1 MGGRW
6 RLESYGTSFTL
17 IIIMRSVHFFFIF
30 FRREGFFCRLVQAE
44 RFYCCAS
51 SLQRLSIAKVLWCAW
66 YGERG
71 GADLI
76 NAEYHILSVS

>member
-1 MGGRW
+1 MEVRKWGIFNRI
-6 RLESYGTSFTL
+6 

-44 RFYCCAS
+44 RFCCCAS

>member
-1 MGGRW
+1 MEVRKWGIFNRI
-6 RLESYGTSFTL
+6 

-51 SLQRLSIAKVLWCAW
+51 SPQRFSIARVLWLAW

-76 NAEYHILSVS
+76 NSEHHIPFVS